1 MKNKMFNLFK
11 KKVITRIAPSPTGVL
26 HFGTARTA
34 LFNYLYAKKHGGKFI
49 LRIEDTDKER
59 STKEFE
65 QNILENMEWL
75 GLKHD
80 AFYRQSER
88 GEIYKKYLEKLI
100 KEDKAYI
107 SKEEG
112 GERTEVIR
120 FRNPNKKITFTD
132 LIRGDITFDTTELGD
147 FVIAKSMSEPLYHL
161 AVVVDD
167 YEMGITHIIRGEDG
181 ISNTP
186 RQILIQEA
194 IGARKTPYYAHLPLI
209 LGKDR
214 SKMSKRH
221 GPTSMTSFREKG
233 YLKEALINYLAFLGW
248 NPGDEREVFSINE
261 LIKEFSI
268 RRVSKSGA
276 IFDEE
281 RLNWYNREYLKK
293 IDNSIFIEKVKK
305 YFEKFQINDDKILS
319 EIILTLKNIII
330 ERINIFEDLKNLIET
345 GDFDYFFE
353 TPEISDITKIIW
365 KETPTVETIMHLSAV
380 AEIIQKTDDEQLK
393 KAETV
398 KNLIWNY
405 ASENGKGNVLWPLRY
420 SLSGKD
426 KSPDPFV
433 LISLLSKDEALIRI
447 QNSIKKLN
455 EKAI

>member
-1 MKNKMFNLFK
+1 MFNLFK
-11 KKVITRIAPSPTGVL
+11 KKIVTRIAPSPTGVL

-34 LFNYLYAKKHGGKFI
+34 LFNYLYAKKFGGKFI

-75 GLKHD
+75 GFKHD

-88 GEIYKKYLEKLI
+88 GEIYKNYLEKLI
-100 KEDKAYI
+100 KANKAYI
-107 SKEEG
+107 SKEEEG
-112 GERTEVIR
+112 DRTEVIR

-167 YEMGITHIIRGEDG
+167 YEMGVTHIIRGEDG

-194 IGARKTPYYAHLPLI
+194 IGAQKPPQYAHLPLI

-233 YLKEALINYLAFLGW
+233 YLKEALINYLALLGW
-248 NPGDEREVFSINE
+248 NPGDEREIFSIDE
-261 LIKEFSI
+261 LAKEFSI
-268 RRVSKSGA
+268 ERVSKSGA

-293 IDNSIFIEKVKK
+293 IDNTIFIESVKK
-305 YFEKFQINDDKILS
+305 YFKKFQLDEKSLAEKIIS
-319 EIILTLKNIII
+319 LKNIII
-330 ERINIFEDLKNLIET
+330 ERINIFDDLINLVET
-345 GDFDYFFE
+345 GEFDYFFMV
-353 TPEISDITKIIW
+353 PNISDIKKIIW
-365 KETPTVETIMHLSAV
+365 KETPAAETIMHLSHV
-380 AEIIQKTDDEQLK
+380 AELIQKTEPAQLQN
-393 KAETV
+393 AENV
-398 KNLIWNY
+398 KNLIWDY
-405 ASENGKGNVLWPLRY
+405 ASQNGKGNVLWPLRY

-433 LISLLSKDEALIRI
+433 LISLLSKEDALLRI
-447 QNSIKKLN
+447 KKSIEKLN
-455 EKAI
+455 EIII

>member
-1 MKNKMFNLFK
+1 MYNPFK
-11 KKVITRIAPSPTGVL
+11 KRIITRIAPSPTGVL

-34 LFNYLYAKKHGGKFI
+34 LFNYLYAKKFGGKFI

-65 QNILENMEWL
+65 QNILENLEWL

-80 AFYRQSER
+80 YFFRQSER
-88 GEIYKKYLEKLI
+88 EKTYTKYLGKLI
-100 KEDKAYI
+100 KHNKAYI
-107 SKEEG
+107 SKEEEG
-112 GERTEVIR
+112 DRAEVIR

-147 FVIAKSMSEPLYHL
+147 FVIAKSMTEPLYHL
-161 AVVVDD
+161 AVVIDD
-167 YEMGITHIIRGEDG
+167 YEMGVTHIIRGEDG

-194 IGARKTPYYAHLPLI
+194 IGARKTPKYAHLPLI

-221 GPTSMTSFREKG
+221 GPTALSSFRERG
-233 YLKEALINYLAFLGW
+233 YLKEALINYLALLGW
-248 NPGDEREVFSINE
+248 NPGDEREIFSIDE
-261 LIKEFSI
+261 LIAEFSI
-268 RRVSKSGA
+268 ERVSKSGA

-293 IDNSIFIEKVKK
+293 IDNTVFIESVKK
-305 YFEKFQINDDKILS
+305 YFEKFQLDEKSLAEKITS
-319 EIILTLKNIII
+319 LKNIII
-330 ERINIFEDLKNLIET
+330 ERINVFDDLKNLVEV
-345 GDFDYFFE
+345 GDFDYFFVA
-353 TPEISDITKIIW
+353 PEIDDIKKIIW
-365 KETPTVETIMHLSAV
+365 KETPKVETIMHLGRV
-380 AEIIQKTDDEQLK
+380 AELIQNTDPLQLQN
-393 KAETV
+393 ADSV

-405 ASENGKGNVLWPLRY
+405 ASQNGKGNVLWPLRY

-433 LISLLSKDEALIRI
+433 LISLLSKEDSLLRI
-447 QNSIKKLN
+447 KKSIEKLN
-455 EKAI
+455 EIVI

>member
-1 MKNKMFNLFK
+1 MKMFNFFQ
-11 KKVITRIAPSPTGVL
+11 KKVVTRIAPSPTGVL

-65 QNILENMEWL
+65 QNILENLEWL
-75 GLKHD
+75 GFKHD

-100 KEDKAYI
+100 KSNKAYI

-147 FVIAKSMSEPLYHL
+147 FVIAKSISEPLYHL

-167 YEMGITHIIRGEDG
+167 YEMGVTHIIRGEDG

-194 IGARKTPYYAHLPLI
+194 IGARKTPQYAHLPLI

-248 NPGDEREVFSINE
+248 NPGDEREIFSIEE
-261 LIKEFSI
+261 LVKEFSI
-268 RRVSKSGA
+268 ERVSKSGA

-281 RLNWYNREYLKK
+281 RLNWYNREYLRK
-293 IDNSIFIEKVKK
+293 IDDVVFVEKVKK
-305 YFEKFQINDDKILS
+305 YFEKFQVADEKLLAEQLVS
-319 EIILTLKNIII
+319 LKNIII
-330 ERINIFEDLKNLIET
+330 ERINIFDDLTDLVTAGE
-345 GDFDYFFE
+345 FDYFFE
-353 TPEISDITKIIW
+353 APEISDISKIIW
-365 KETPTVETIMHLSAV
+365 KETPVVETIMHLSKV
-380 AEIIQKTDDEQLK
+380 AELIQKTDQAKLK
-393 KAETV
+393 NAEDI

-433 LISLLSKDEALIRI
+433 LISLIEKGDCLARI
-447 QNSIKKLN
+447 ETTIKKLN
-455 EKAI
+455 AVTI

>member
-1 MKNKMFNLFK
+1 MFNIFK
-11 KKVITRIAPSPTGVL
+11 KKIVTRIAPSPTGVL

-34 LFNYLYAKKHGGKFI
+34 LFNYLYAKKHGGTFI

-65 QNILENMEWL
+65 QNILENLQWL
-75 GLKHD
+75 GLTHD

-88 GEIYKKYLEKLI
+88 GDVYKKYVEKLI
-100 KEDKAYI
+100 KNKKAYI

-120 FRNPNKKITFTD
+120 FKNPNKKITFQD
-132 LIRGDITFDTTELGD
+132 LIRGEITFDTTELGD
-147 FVIAKSMSEPLYHL
+147 FVIAKSITEPLYHL

-167 YEMGITHIIRGEDG
+167 HEMGVTHVIRGEDG

-194 IGARKTPYYAHLPLI
+194 IDAKIPQYAHLPLI

-221 GPTSMTSFREKG
+221 GPTSLNSFRDKG
-233 YLKEALINYLAFLGW
+233 YLKEALINYLAMLGW
-248 NPGDEREVFSINE
+248 NPGDEREIFSIDE
-261 LIKEFSI
+261 LCKEFSI
-268 RRVSKSGA
+268 ERVSKSGA

-293 IDNSIFIEKVKK
+293 ISDPIFIESVKK
-305 YFEKFQINDDKILS
+305 YFEKFKPTDAQIIS
-319 EIILTLKNIII
+319 LKHIII
-330 ERINIFEDLKNLIET
+330 ERVTVFEDLAALVET
-345 GDFDYFFE
+345 GDFDYFFKA
-353 TPEISDITKIIW
+353 PEITDITKIIW
-365 KETPTVETIMHLSAV
+365 KETSTTETLTHLNK
-380 AEIIQKTDDEQLK
+380 IIELLTPVTDDQLHDP
-393 KAETV
+393 ANV
-398 KNLIWNY
+398 KNIIWNY
-405 ASENGKGNVLWPLRY
+405 ANEVGKGNVLWPLRY

-433 LISLLSKDEALIRI
+433 LISLLGKDESIKRV
-447 QNSIKKLN
+447 QVTIKKLN
-455 EKAI
+455 ETTS

>member
-1 MKNKMFNLFK
+1 MFNLFK
-11 KKVITRIAPSPTGVL
+11 KKIITRIAPSPTGVL

-34 LFNYLYAKKHGGKFI
+34 LFNYLFAKKHGGKFV

-65 QNILENMEWL
+65 ENILENLKWL
-75 GLKHD
+75 GLDHD
-80 AFYRQSER
+80 SFYRQSER
-88 GEIYKKYLEKLI
+88 SEIYKKYLEKLI
-100 KEDKAYI
+100 KNKKAYV

-120 FRNPNKKITFTD
+120 FKNPNKKITFND
-132 LIRGDITFDTTELGD
+132 LIRGEITFDTTELGD
-147 FVIAKSMSEPLYHL
+147 FVIAKSLTEPLYHL

-167 YEMGITHIIRGEDG
+167 FEMGITHIIRGEDG

-194 IGARKTPYYAHLPLI
+194 IGAKTPKYAHLPLI

-221 GPTSMTSFREKG
+221 GPTSLNSFREKG
-233 YLKEALINYLAFLGW
+233 YLKGALINYLAMLGW
-248 NPGDEREVFSINE
+248 NPGDEREIFSIEE
-261 LIKEFSI
+261 LCQEFSI
-268 RRVSKSGA
+268 ERVSKSGA

-293 IDNSIFIEKVKK
+293 IDNSVFVESVKK
-305 YFEKFQINDDKILS
+305 YFEKFQLEDEKLHEKIIS
-319 EIILTLKNIII
+319 LKNIII
-330 ERINIFEDLKNLIET
+330 EKINVFDDLKNLIEA
-345 GDFDYFFE
+345 GDFDYFFSA
-353 TPEISDITKIIW
+353 PNISEIQKIIW
-365 KETPTVETIMHLSAV
+365 KETPNVETLMHLSKV
-380 AEIIQKTDDEQLK
+380 AELIENAQEDQLK
-393 KAETV
+393 DPTNV

-405 ASENGKGNVLWPLRY
+405 ANENGKGNVLWPLRY

-433 LISLLSKDEALIRI
+433 LISLLGKKESIERI
-447 QNSIKKLN
+447 KTSIKKLN
-455 EKAI
+455 EITI

>member
-1 MKNKMFNLFK
+1 MFNLFK
-11 KKVITRIAPSPTGVL
+11 KKIITRIAPSPTGVL

-34 LFNYLYAKKHGGKFI
+34 LFNYLYAKKFGGKFI

-75 GLKHD
+75 GFKHD

-88 GEIYKKYLEKLI
+88 EEIYKTYLEKLI
-100 KEDKAYI
+100 KADKAYV

-194 IGARKTPYYAHLPLI
+194 IGAKKTPQYAHLPLI

-221 GPTSMTSFREKG
+221 GPTSMTSFREKC
-233 YLKEALINYLAFLGW
+233 YLKEALINYLALLGW
-248 NPGDEREVFSINE
+248 NPGDEREIFSIDE
-261 LIKEFSI
+261 LVKEFSI
-268 RRVSKSGA
+268 ERVSKSGA

-281 RLNWYNREYLKK
+281 RLNWYNREYLRK
-293 IDNSIFIEKVKK
+293 IDNTVFVASVKK
-305 YFEKFQINDDKILS
+305 YFEKFQIADEKLLA
-319 EIILTLKNIII
+319 EQIIALKNIII
-330 ERINIFEDLKNLIET
+330 ERINIFDDLIELVAA
-345 GDFDYFFE
+345 GEFDYFFE
-353 TPEISDITKIIW
+353 APEISDISKIIW
-365 KETPTVETIMHLSAV
+365 KETPVVETIKHLTNVS
-380 AEIIQKTDDEQLK
+380 ELIKKTDAAKLK
-393 KAETV
+393 NADDV

-433 LISLLSKDEALIRI
+433 LISLIEKGDCLARI
-447 QNSIKKLN
+447 ERSIKKLN
-455 EKAI
+455 EVTI